1 MLAQTSLLKTLPNL
15 RPRITADQL
24 FSHVQTWKRSIDIV
38 PVKYKEAVIEFQRKP
53 RNIYLKSYWF
63 EVLDPS

>member
-24 FSHVQTWKRSIDIV
+24 FSHVQT
-38 PVKYKEAVIEFQRKP
+38 VIEFRRKP